1 MAATVLNSPRVVQ
14 VSVYVVRA
22 FVQLRRVPG
31 QEPQLLSAGI
41 TGCDETEST
50 KPLDL
55 NARRGKNGVMQA
67 VLPPTGRLT
76 R

>member
-1 MAATVLNSPRVVQ
+1 
-14 VSVYVVRA
+14 
-22 FVQLRRVPG
+22 VQLRRVPG